1 MNVVV
6 SNKYQSL
13 LMGLD
18 IDVIKNLN
26 GEFSVEELVSNFTNY
41 YYNKMILDV
50 TALKDYDKLSTYQML
65 SVEFDMNKVIL
76 LLDDSE
82 IINEPSFISGLI
94 SMGIYNFTRNVD
106 SIKFLIDNPN
116 TYKDVAQFHQINP
129 VVIPQ
134 PSSEPEVITNEKVVY
149 VDRPVENFNKTR
161 IIGVRNLTSGAGS
174 TTLAYLMVK
183 ALDKFY
189 SVIGLELNTRD
200 FNYFNDKRLES
211 INDVALAP
219 TITKNNDKDVIVV
232 DLSNSTA
239 DFEKQCSEVIYLI
252 EPGIIKLNKLI
263 RNNKMVF
270 QSHKNDKI
278 ILNKSTLSSHDVSDF
293 EFESGSHIMFNIP
306 YLDDRKDN
314 HKVIED
320 LLVALGFNRF
330 SGKGDKTGN
339 IFSFFGKKNN

>member
-6 SNKYQSL
+6 SNKYQAL

-65 SVEFDMNKVIL
+65 SLEFDMSKIIL

-82 IINEPSFISGLI
+82 TINEPAFISGLI
-94 SMGIYNFTRNVD
+94 SMGIYNFTRNID

-116 TYKDVAQFHQINP
+116 TYKDVAQFHQLNP
-129 VVIPQ
+129 VVNTP
-134 PSSEPEVITNEKVVY
+134 EPEVITNEKVVY
-149 VDRPVENFNKTR
+149 VDRPVESFNKTR
-161 IIGVRNLTSGAGS
+161 VVGIRNLTNGAGS

-183 ALDKFY
+183 ELDKHY
-189 SVIGLELNTRD
+189 NVCGLELNTRD
-200 FNYFNDKRLES
+200 FAFFNDKRLES

-219 TITKNNDKDVIVV
+219 SLTRHSDKDVIIV
-232 DLSNSTA
+232 DLSNSTT

-263 RNNKMVF
+263 RNNKTVF
-270 QSHKNDKI
+270 QTHKNDKI
-278 ILNKSTLSSHDVSDF
+278 VLNKSTLNSHDVSDF
-293 EFESGSHIMFNIP
+293 EYESGSRILFNIP
-306 YLDDRKDN
+306 YLDDRKDS

-330 SGKGDKTGN
+330 SGKGDKTSN
-339 IFSFFGKKNN
+339 IFSFFGKKNS

>member
-6 SNKYQSL
+6 SNKYQAL

-65 SVEFDMNKVIL
+65 SLEFDMSKIIL

-82 IINEPSFISGLI
+82 TVNEPSFISGLI
-94 SMGIYNFTRNVD
+94 SMGIYNFTRNID

-116 TYKDVAQFHQINP
+116 TYKDVAQFHQLNP
-129 VVIPQ
+129 VT
-134 PSSEPEVITNEKVVY
+134 PSVPEPEVVTNEKIVY
-149 VDRPVENFNKTR
+149 VDRPVESFNKTR
-161 IIGVRNLTSGAGS
+161 IVGIRNLTSGAGS

-183 ALDKFY
+183 ELDKSY
-189 SVIGLELNTRD
+189 SVCGLELNTRD
-200 FNYFNDKRLES
+200 FTFFNDKRLES
-211 INDVALAP
+211 INDVSLAQS
-219 TITKNNDKDVIVV
+219 ITKNNDKDVIIV
-232 DLSNSTA
+232 DLSNSTP

-270 QSHKNDKI
+270 QTHKNDKI
-278 ILNKSTLSSHDVSDF
+278 ILNKSTLNSHDVSDF
-293 EFESGSHIMFNIP
+293 EFESGSHILFNIP
-306 YLDDRKDN
+306 YLDDRKDS

-320 LLVALGFNRF
+320 LLIALGFNRL
-330 SGKGDKTGN
+330 SGKGDKTSN
-339 IFSFFGKKNN
+339 IFSFFGKKNS